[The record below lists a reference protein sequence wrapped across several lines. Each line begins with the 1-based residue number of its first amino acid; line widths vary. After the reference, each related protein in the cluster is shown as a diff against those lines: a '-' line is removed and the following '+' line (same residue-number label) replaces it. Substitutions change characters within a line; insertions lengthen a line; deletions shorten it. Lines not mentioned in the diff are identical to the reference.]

1 MLIHFPQRVSKFDGC
16 DCARFHE
23 DENLNVAMIPAKVS
37 SQVGE
42 NMTVTTI
49 LMIADCG
56 NNSILGLIIE
66 MFTSFQAISVKTT
79 G

>member
-1 MLIHFPQRVSKFDGC
+1 MSKFDGC

-23 DENLNVAMIPAKVS
+23 DENLNVAMKPAKIS
-37 SQVGE
+37 SRVGE
-42 NMTVTTI
+42 NMTAITI

-56 NNSILGLIIE
+56 NNNILGQIIE
-66 MFTSFQAISVKTT
+66 MCTSFQAISVKTT